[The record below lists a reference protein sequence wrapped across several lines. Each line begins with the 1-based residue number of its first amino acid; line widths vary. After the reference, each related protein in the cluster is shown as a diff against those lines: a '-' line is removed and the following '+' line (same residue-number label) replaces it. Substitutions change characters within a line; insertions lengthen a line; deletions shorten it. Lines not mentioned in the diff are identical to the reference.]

1 MYKKFITPV
10 YLLNIIFQS
19 IFSLLTPAALMFLCA
34 YLIDRNTEVGGW
46 IYAVLI
52 VLGIIIGLFSMISFI
67 LRAGA
72 ALEALEKQHA
82 ESEREKRLKER
93 LRGDTTLKNEGQEG
107 EQSDEKQ
114 LNSD

>member
-10 YLLNIIFQS
+10 YLLNIILQS

-52 VLGIIIGLFSMISFI
+52 VVGIIIGLFSMISFI

-93 LRGDTTLKNEGQEG
+93 LKCDTALKEEQEG
-107 EQSDEKQ
+107 EQSNEKQ
-114 LNSD
+114 LGSD